1 MHTSKNFIVFEGIDG
16 SGKSTQIKLLKEY
29 FEKKGKNNAVFT
41 FEHTRNTEWSNKI
54 EDVMHG
60 VSKKIPMMDL
70 QIMYILDRKEHIKNL
85 IKPELDKGN
94 IVFCDRYVLSTLA
107 YGSLDKNISWK
118 ALWNMHDEIIGED
131 LIMPSKMIFFDVDP
145 KLSVSRINK
154 NRLEKT
160 YFEDLEKLSTIRNA
174 YLLIGKSFKE
184 FQVIDGNGMP
194 EEVLDK
200 LKEQISE
207 FL

>member
-1 MHTSKNFIVFEGIDG
+1 MRVDKNFIVFEGIDG
-16 SGKSTQIKLLKEY
+16 SGKSTQIKFLKEY
-29 FEKKGKNNAVFT
+29 FESIGKNNVVFT
-41 FEHTRNTEWSNKI
+41 FEHTRNTEWSKKI

-60 VSKKIPMMDL
+60 VSQKIPMMDL

-94 IVFCDRYVLSTLA
+94 VVFCDRYILSTLA
-107 YGSLDKNISWK
+107 YGSLDKSINWK
-118 ALWNMHDEIIGED
+118 TLWNMHDEIMGEN
-131 LIMPSKMIFFDVDP
+131 LIMPSRMIFFDVDP
-145 KLSVSRINK
+145 KLSVLRINK

-174 YLLIGKSFKE
+174 YLSVGKSFEE
-184 FQVIDGNGMP
+184 FKVIDGSGTP
-194 EEVLDK
+194 EEVFDK